1 MTSVSDL
8 IFPNFA
14 QRVAQGQVHLG
25 RAHIA
30 ACEPVHQL
38 SKDCDPDWEKLSQD
52 VQQSQAER
60 ILISDYHVAASAK
73 VLDMKTEDV
82 RRAFTKLGVKFFP
95 HICSDLALPENDCEL
110 LSLFFQVAPYVS
122 PLIQSTKPDWAE
134 WLSRPSCCGPINDIV
149 KDPSVMLVFASLVR
163 LIDSTE
169 RCVDEALSLLKQKGF
184 SRPKELHLLQ
194 QAQKCQSHIPASLLN
209 AAIGIRFPQIT
220 PWRTSVGAIAK
231 ATRKRVGAD
240 ECLGFWGFYDSAF
253 VVRADKKGIPYVSLE
268 GSRYSLR
275 EKKMSKLL
283 DFIEAETHVK
293 IDPLHEAFADRVDS
307 APVCSLCV
315 LSPSELAV
323 LKSSVAEVSVLDSDR
338 IRHGTGHCQEDIFH
352 IRSGQFFRVPDAVAW
367 AATEEEVANLVA
379 LAKEKHWCIVP
390 FGGGTNVTQATR
402 CPPIEVEPRPIISLD
417 MRKMDKILW
426 VNEENGVA
434 HIEAGITGRQLEEEL
449 ARRGYTMG
457 HEPDSIEFSTLG
469 GWIATKASGMKR
481 NKYGNIE
488 DMVMSVRVAGP
499 NGLLCH
505 GNDQNTVWGR
515 ESCGLD
521 IRSLIFGSE
530 GCLGVVTSAVVR
542 IWPIVEVKDFDSIL
556 FSSFEDGLRFVRE
569 VSKLGGDIPASIRLL
584 DNEHFR
590 LGMSLRPDASSQL
603 VSMLTTGLSSF
614 IKWKNGFDPKRIVC
628 ATITYEGTR
637 KEVQRQVKA
646 LTDIGSRHGGVR
658 LGSEGG
664 KSGYELTFMIAYIR
678 DFAMTYHILGESFE
692 TFVPWSKLEAVID
705 NTKARIR
712 KEHSDRHLP
721 GQPFIGCRVTQL
733 YHEGACLYFYFCMNF
748 EGIEDASSVYS
759 QIEHAAREE
768 LISSGGSVSH
778 HHGVGKVRSTFL
790 KQVNSVPL
798 QDAMQS
804 LKKGIDPT
812 NVFGA
817 RNGSFAPP

>member
-1 MTSVSDL
+1 
-8 IFPNFA
+8 
-14 QRVAQGQVHLG
+14 
-25 RAHIA
+25 
-30 ACEPVHQL
+30 
-38 SKDCDPDWEKLSQD
+38 
-52 VQQSQAER
+52 
-60 ILISDYHVAASAK
+60 
-73 VLDMKTEDV
+73 MKPEDV
-82 RRAFTKLGVKFFP
+82 RRAFTTLGVKFFP
-95 HICSDLALPENDCEL
+95 STSSDLAVPENDCEL
-110 LSLFFQVAPYVS
+110 LSLFFQVAPYVA
-122 PLIQSTKPDWAE
+122 PIIRSTKPDWAE
-134 WLSRPSCCGPINDIV
+134 WLSCPLCCGPINDVV
-149 KDPSVMLVFASLVR
+149 KDPAVMLVFASLVR
-163 LIDSTE
+163 LIDSAE
-169 RCVDEALSLLKQKGF
+169 RCVDEAMSLLKQNGF

-194 QAQKCQSHIPASLLN
+194 QAQKSQNPIPASLLR
-209 AAIGIRFPQIT
+209 ASIGIRFPKVESSA
-220 PWRTSVGAIAK
+220 RVIAK
-231 ATRKRVGAD
+231 TTRKRVGD

-253 VVRADKKGIPYVSLE
+253 VVRADKNGVPFVTLE
-268 GSRYSLR
+268 GSRYSLKD
-275 EKKMSKLL
+275 KKMSKLL

-293 IDPLHEAFADRVDS
+293 LDPLYEAFAARVDS
-307 APVCSLCV
+307 APVCSVCQ
-315 LSPSELAV
+315 LSRAEIAS
-323 LKSSVAEVSVLDSDR
+323 LKSSVAEVSVVDEDR
-338 IRHGTGHCQEDIFH
+338 IRHGTGQCQEDIFH
-352 IRSGQFFRVPDAVAW
+352 IRSGQFIRVPDAVAW
-367 AATEEEVANLVA
+367 AATEEEVANVVA
-379 LAKEKHWCIVP
+379 LAQEKHWCIVP

-426 VNEENGVA
+426 INEENGLA

-457 HEPDSIEFSTLG
+457 MEPDSIEFSTLG

-499 NGLLCH
+499 NGLLRH
-505 GNDQNTVWGR
+505 GNDQSTVWGR

-542 IWPIVEVKDFDSIL
+542 IWPIVEVKDYDSIL
-556 FSSFEDGLRFVRE
+556 FSNFEDGLRFVRE

-603 VSMLTTGLSSF
+603 VSILSTGLSSF
-614 IKWKNGFDPKRIVC
+614 VKWKNGFDAKRIVC
-628 ATITYEGTR
+628 ATITYEGSR
-637 KEVQRQVKA
+637 REVQRQVK
-646 LTDIGSRHGGVR
+646 TVTEIGARNGGVR
-658 LGSEGG
+658 LGSDVG

-692 TFVPWSKLEAVID
+692 TFVPWSKVEAVIE

-721 GQPFIGCRVTQL
+721 GQPFVGCRVTQL

-748 EGIEDASSVYS
+748 EGIDDASSVYA

-768 LISSGGSVSH
+768 LIANGGSVSH
-778 HHGVGKVRSTFL
+778 HHGAGKVRSSFL
-790 KQVNSVPL
+790 KDVNSAPL
-798 QDAMQS
+798 QDAMKS
-804 LKKGIDPT
+804 LKNGIDPT

-817 RNGSFAPP
+817 RNGSFA